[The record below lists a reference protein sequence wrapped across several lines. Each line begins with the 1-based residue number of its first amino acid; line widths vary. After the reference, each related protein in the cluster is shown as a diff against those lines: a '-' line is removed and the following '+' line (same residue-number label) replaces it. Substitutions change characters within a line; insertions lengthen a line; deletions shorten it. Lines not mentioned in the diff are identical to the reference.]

1 MAQRSP
7 RRKKVQKLLSE
18 KQMLLGPQNYQLLL
32 IAVLSLLVGFG
43 GMYIENE
50 FLGWFSLYVSPLL
63 IIGGFILVVFGI
75 MKTEASADS
84 TETAEKV

>member
-1 MAQRSP
+1 
-7 RRKKVQKLLSE
+7 
-18 KQMLLGPQNYQLLL
+18 MLLGPQNYQLLL